1 MSKKVD
7 TARDALKELGISLD
21 KTINWTKAS
30 KEQMNVIACTRS
42 KNSSVEN
49 IEGDEDHVYIPVC
62 GKIEIKTFLEVN
74 REEMEMMW
82 TTEKVEGAEDAY
94 TTLYMKH
101 IPFGG
106 TAEIAWTIELLRDL
120 VSPYYLVR
128 LGRMQGTL
136 DSMKPT
142 TEQMRAAFILQPVF
156 AEVSNLLVCK
166 HFPHLILSQYNKA
179 ITVPKIGEQAQSKQ
193 QHTAP

>member
-1 MSKKVD
+1 MSKKID
-7 TARDALKELGISLD
+7 TARDALKGLGISLD
-21 KTINWTKAS
+21 KKISWRKAS

-62 GKIEIKTFLEVN
+62 GEIEVKTFLEAN

-82 TTEKVEGAEDAY
+82 TTENIAEAEDAY

-136 DSMKPT
+136 DSMKMT
-142 TEQMRAAFILQPVF
+142 TEQMQAAFILQPVF

-166 HFPHLILSQYNKA
+166 HFPHLILSQFEKNK
-179 ITVPKIGEQAQSKQ
+179 
-193 QHTAP
+193 

>member
-1 MSKKVD
+1 ME
-7 TARDALKELGISLD
+7 LMHLGIALQD
-21 KTINWTKAS
+21 KIEWVRAT
-30 KEQMNVIACTRS
+30 KEQMNIMACKRS
-42 KNSSVEN
+42 KNSSVED
-49 IEGDEDHVYIPVC
+49 IEDDSTNVYIPVC
-62 GKIEIKTFLEVN
+62 GSIDVKTFLEAN
-74 REEMEMMW
+74 REEMQLMW

-106 TAEIAWTIELLRDL
+106 TAEVAWTIELLRDL

-136 DSMKPT
+136 NSMRMT

-156 AEVSNLLVCK
+156 AEVANLLVCK
-166 HFPHLILSQYNKA
+166 HFPQVILSQFEQNK
-179 ITVPKIGEQAQSKQ
+179 
-193 QHTAP
+193 

>member
-1 MSKKVD
+1 MSKDNK
-7 TARDALKELGISLD
+7 ARDALKELGISLE

-62 GKIEIKTFLEVN
+62 GEIEVKTFLEVN

-82 TTEKVEGAEDAY
+82 TNEKVDGAEDAY

-106 TAEIAWTIELLRDL
+106 TAEIAWSIELLRDL

-136 DSMKPT
+136 NSMKMT
-142 TEQMRAAFILQPVF
+142 TEQMQAAFILQPVF

-166 HFPHLILSQYNKA
+166 HFPNLILSQYNKA
-179 ITVPKIGEQAQSKQ
+179 ITVPR
-193 QHTAP
+193 